1 MRERFELPDNECERA
16 TRDEMSAIRMLL
28 IMASNLGYAEEDLAK
43 RLDIVPD
50 GKERLKSVLKDSTEL
65 LQDILGT
72 ITDKQRR
79 KLRNDALDYDVK
91 LTPKIG
97 VDKTTLAISKQEL
110 MTFVNCAREKC
121 KYCTLDGYK
130 CRACDLYQI
139 LETVIPLND
148 YGSDISCPYFYQ
160 EWEN

>member
-28 IMASNLGYAEEDLAK
+28 VMASNLQYANEDLTK
-43 RLDIVPD
+43 RLRMIPD
-50 GKERLKSVLKDSTEL
+50 GESRLKTLTEEYTAL
-65 LQDILGT
+65 FQDILGT

-97 VDKTTLAISKQEL
+97 MDKTTLAISKQEL

-121 KYCTLDGYK
+121 KFCTLDGY
-130 CRACDLYQI
+130 ACKACNLYQI

-148 YGSDISCPYFYQ
+148 YGSEISCPYFYQ